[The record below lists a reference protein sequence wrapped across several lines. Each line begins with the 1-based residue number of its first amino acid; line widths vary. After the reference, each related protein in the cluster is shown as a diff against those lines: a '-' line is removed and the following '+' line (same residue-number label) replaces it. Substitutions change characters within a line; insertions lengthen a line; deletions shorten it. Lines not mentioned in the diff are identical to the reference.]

1 MGCKLY
7 SDITCSSPI
16 VQSLLRNALY
26 VKHHTFLKLTYSN
39 YQIIKTSED
48 CFQNMKFFPNQ
59 TNFSSGPSQILI
71 LQHPI
76 PVSSL
81 LLSPSLSNFA
91 LENWNPSCSFLVL
104 LPRPTLFNHMP
115 TSIGYTKSYAKPS
128 QSSLLLC
135 HIQII
140 KPYKSQTHIHQKAK
154 FLKAASLSKLN
165 NMVNTN
171 SISNTKCVE
180 YSIKW

>member
-16 VQSLLRNALY
+16 VQSLLRNAH

-39 YQIIKTSED
+39 YQIIKISEN

-76 PVSSL
+76 PISSL

-91 LENWNPSCSFLVL
+91 LVKLKPFM
-104 LPRPTLFNHMP
+104 LFFGR
-115 TSIGYTKSYAKPS
+115 TASSYPIQPHAYKYWICKILYQAKPIKS
-128 QSSLLLC
+128 
-135 HIQII
+135 II
-140 KPYKSQTHIHQKAK
+140 MPYTDHKT
-154 FLKAASLSKLN
+154 L
-165 NMVNTN
+165 
-171 SISNTKCVE
+171 
-180 YSIKW
+180 

>member
-71 LQHPI
+71 LKHPI

-91 LENWNPSCSFLVL
+91 LENWNPSCSFLVS
-104 LPRPTLFNHMP
+104 LPRPTLLTTCLQVLDIQNPM
-115 TSIGYTKSYAKPS
+115 PS
-128 QSSLLLC
+128 QANQVYYYAIYRS
-135 HIQII
+135 
-140 KPYKSQTHIHQKAK
+140 
-154 FLKAASLSKLN
+154 
-165 NMVNTN
+165 
-171 SISNTKCVE
+171 
-180 YSIKW
+180 